1 MDVHLA
7 MTLDEALNVI
17 TQCAAAHVGP
27 LADHQQIQNALQ
39 VVKDALSAEV
49 STNGKQSQPVAS

>member
-1 MDVHLA
+1 
-7 MTLDEALNVI
+7 MTIDEALNVI

-39 VVKDALSAEV
+39 IIKDACMAE
-49 STNGKQSQPVAS
+49 SSENGNHPRHEPLLNS

>member
-1 MDVHLA
+1 

-39 VVKDALSAEV
+39 VVKDALIPAE
-49 STNGKQSQPVAS
+49 STNGKQSQPVGS